1 MTASDWLILL
11 VLSILWGG
19 AFMFSGIAL
28 REFQPLTIVALRVS
42 LAAVILNLVILFS
55 GRRYNI
61 TLKTSGNLLLMGF
74 MNNAVPFSLIVWSQT
89 RITAGQA
96 SILNATTPIFT
107 IILAHYLTRDE
118 KITVNRM
125 VGILMGL
132 AGVVVLIGP
141 GAFGKSG
148 FNPLPQLAVL
158 GAGLAYS
165 LSGIF
170 GKRFGK
176 AGMDPLIISGGQL
189 TGSSLILLP
198 LAAIIDRP
206 WNAPPPSVQPV
217 LAILG
222 LAVFST
228 ALAYILYFRVLK
240 RAGAGNVLLVTMIIP
255 FVAIFLGAMVLG
267 EELQLRELAAL
278 LILVA
283 GLLVIDGRIFSR
295 GKKATGV

>member
-1 MTASDWLILL
+1 MQKMTASDWLILFI
-11 VLSILWGG
+11 LSVLWGG
-19 AFMFSGIAL
+19 AFIFAGIAL
-28 REFQPLTIVALRVS
+28 RELPPFTIVALRVS
-42 LAAVILNLVILFS
+42 IAAVILNLIIFLS

-61 TLKTSGNLLLMGF
+61 SWKMAGNLLLMGL
-74 MNNAVPFSLIVWSQT
+74 MNNAIPFSLIVWSQT

-107 IILAHYLTRDE
+107 IILAHYLTGDE

-132 AGVVVLIGP
+132 AGVIVLIGP
-141 GAFGKSG
+141 GVFGKTG

-176 AGMDPLIISGGQL
+176 TGMDPLLISGGQL
-189 TGSSLILLP
+189 IGSSLILLP
-198 LAAIIDRP
+198 LALIIDKP
-206 WNAPPPSVQPV
+206 WNFPWPSPQPV

-255 FVAIFLGAMVLG
+255 FVAIFLGAAVLG
-267 EELQLRELAAL
+267 ETLHIREIGAL

-283 GLLVIDGRIFSR
+283 GLLVIDGRVLGR
-295 GKKATGV
+295 KK

>member
-1 MTASDWLILL
+1 MNKMTPSDWVILLILSL
-11 VLSILWGG
+11 LWGG

-28 REFQPLTIVALRVS
+28 RELQPLTIVALRVS
-42 LAAVILNLVILFS
+42 IAAVILNLIILFS

-61 TLKTSGNLLLMGF
+61 SLKTAGNLLLMGF
-74 MNNAVPFSLIVWSQT
+74 MNNAIPFSLIVWSQT

-107 IILAHYLTRDE
+107 IILAHFLTRDE

-125 VGILMGL
+125 LGILMGL
-132 AGVVVLIGP
+132 AGVIVLIGP
-141 GAFGKSG
+141 GVFSNSG
-148 FNPLPQLAVL
+148 SSLLPQLAVL

-170 GKRFGK
+170 GKRFGE
-176 AGMDPLIISGGQL
+176 AGMDPIIISGGQL
-189 TGSSLILLP
+189 IGSSLILLP
-198 LAAIIDRP
+198 LALIVDKP
-206 WNAPPPSVQPV
+206 LGQPFPTLQPL

-222 LAVFST
+222 LALFST

-255 FVAIFLGAMVLG
+255 FVAIFLGAAVLG
-267 EELQLRELAAL
+267 EEIHLRELGAL

-283 GLLVIDGRIFSR
+283 GLLVIDGRLLRR
-295 GKKATGV
+295 GK

>member
-1 MTASDWLILL
+1 MTPSDWVILLILSL
-11 VLSILWGG
+11 LWGG

-28 REFQPLTIVALRVS
+28 RELQPLTIVALRVS
-42 LAAVILNLVILFS
+42 IAAVILNLIILFS

-61 TLKTSGNLLLMGF
+61 SLKTAGNLLLMGF
-74 MNNAVPFSLIVWSQT
+74 MNNAIPFSLIVWSQT

-107 IILAHYLTRDE
+107 IILAHFLTRDE

-125 VGILMGL
+125 LGILMGL
-132 AGVVVLIGP
+132 AGVIVLIGP
-141 GAFGKSG
+141 GVFSNSG
-148 FNPLPQLAVL
+148 SSLLPQLAVL

-170 GKRFGK
+170 GKRFGE
-176 AGMDPLIISGGQL
+176 AGMDPIIISGGQL
-189 TGSSLILLP
+189 IGSSLILLP
-198 LAAIIDRP
+198 LALIVDKP
-206 WNAPPPSVQPV
+206 LGQPFPTLQPL

-222 LAVFST
+222 LALFST

-255 FVAIFLGAMVLG
+255 FVAIFLGAAVLG
-267 EELQLRELAAL
+267 EEIHLRELGAL

-283 GLLVIDGRIFSR
+283 GLLVIDGRLLRR
-295 GKKATGV
+295 GK

>member
-1 MTASDWLILL
+1 MTPSDWVILLILSL
-11 VLSILWGG
+11 LWGG

-28 REFQPLTIVALRVS
+28 RELQPLTIVALRVS
-42 LAAVILNLVILFS
+42 IAAVILNLIILFS
-55 GRRYNI
+55 GRRYNLS
-61 TLKTSGNLLLMGF
+61 LKTAGNLLLMGF
-74 MNNAVPFSLIVWSQT
+74 MNNAIPFSLIVWSQT

-107 IILAHYLTRDE
+107 IILAHFLTRDE

-125 VGILMGL
+125 LGILMGL
-132 AGVVVLIGP
+132 AGVIVLIGP
-141 GAFGKSG
+141 GVFSNSG
-148 FNPLPQLAVL
+148 SSLLPQLAVL

-170 GKRFGK
+170 GKRFGE
-176 AGMDPLIISGGQL
+176 AGMDPIIISGGQL
-189 TGSSLILLP
+189 IGSSLILLP
-198 LAAIIDRP
+198 LALIVDKP
-206 WNAPPPSVQPV
+206 LGQPFPTLQPL

-222 LAVFST
+222 LALFST

-255 FVAIFLGAMVLG
+255 FVAIFLGAAVLG
-267 EELQLRELAAL
+267 EEIHLRELGAL

-283 GLLVIDGRIFSR
+283 GLLVIDGRLLRR
-295 GKKATGV
+295 GK